1 MPIVDAYAERKY
13 QQVMEETWGHLR
25 AKPNSSYN
33 GSFTFAHDLTGMDCL
48 LNFDFPDELDD
59 SPWLHQDIQD
69 YMSYTIEKHGNK
81 RGTIFRFEGRYEVD
95 SKGCRRFVGKCKQK
109 SLNKLILLAGNK
121 W

>member
-33 GSFTFAHDLTGMDCL
+33 GSFVFAHTLEGYTVL
-48 LNFDFPDELDD
+48 LDWDFPDELEC
-59 SPWLHQDIQD
+59 SPWLHEDTEAFME
-69 YMSYTIEKHGNK
+69 YHAEKADWP
-81 RGTIFRFEGRYEVD
+81 RGTVFRFEGRYEVD
-95 SKGCRRFVGKCKQK
+95 KDGYRGFTGKVKKK
-109 SLNKLILLAGNK
+109 SLNKLILLAGKK